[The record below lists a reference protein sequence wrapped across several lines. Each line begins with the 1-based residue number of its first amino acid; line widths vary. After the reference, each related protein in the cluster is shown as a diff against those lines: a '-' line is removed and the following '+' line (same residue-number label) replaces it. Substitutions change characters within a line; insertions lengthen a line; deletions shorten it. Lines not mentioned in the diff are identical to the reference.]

1 MTERAPA
8 GTPAPAA
15 STGPTAS
22 TAPAASPTSPTGL
35 TTSTGPTAIRDA
47 VRRLLDLAE
56 QTGGVLPIVEAGDPV
71 LRMTTAPVD
80 GQLDDAEL
88 DAFAQAMITTM
99 RTAPGVGLAAPQVG
113 VPLRLFV
120 AEDPV
125 PAASTDPDAQARQDL
140 RRRVPFGPRT
150 VINAVYEATTD
161 QTASFYEGC
170 LSIPGYQAV
179 VDRPLTI
186 RLQGADLAGASV
198 DEELTGWPARI
209 VAHETDHL
217 DGILYLD
224 SAQMRSLATDEAV
237 ARWWGR
243 ADTREAAAALGFA
256 VPATSVF

>member
-1 MTERAPA
+1 MTDSHPL
-8 GTPAPAA
+8 
-15 STGPTAS
+15 
-22 TAPAASPTSPTGL
+22 TAPDLTRATS
-35 TTSTGPTAIRDA
+35 PTAIRDT
-47 VRRLLDLAE
+47 VLRLLDIAGR
-56 QTGGVLPIVEAGDPV
+56 TGGVLPIVEAGDPV
-71 LRMTTAPVD
+71 LRMETAPVD
-80 GQLDDAEL
+80 GQLDDDVL
-88 DAFAQAMITTM
+88 TAFADAMRTTM
-99 RTAPGVGLAAPQVG
+99 RAAPGVGLAAPQVG

-125 PAASTDPDAQARQDL
+125 PADPDPDSAAQARRDM

-150 VINAVYEATTD
+150 VLNARYEATTD
-161 QTASFYEGC
+161 RTASFYEGC

-186 RLQGADLAGASV
+186 RLRGADLTGASV
-198 DEELTGWPARI
+198 EEELTGWPARI

-224 SAQMRSLATDEAV
+224 TAQMRSLATDEAV

-243 ADTREAAAALGFA
+243 ADTREAAAALGFE

>member
-8 GTPAPAA
+8 GEPAPAA
-15 STGPTAS
+15 SAGPAVAAAPAVS
-22 TAPAASPTSPTGL
+22 TAPTI
-35 TTSTGPTAIRDA
+35 STEPTAIRDQI
-47 VRRLLDLAE
+47 RRLLDLAQ

-80 GQLDDAEL
+80 GQLDDDEL
-88 DAFAQAMITTM
+88 TAFADALRTTM

-125 PAASTDPDAQARQDL
+125 RAASADPEAQARQDM

-150 VINAVYEATTD
+150 IINAHYEATTD

-186 RLQGADLAGASV
+186 RLRGADLAGASV

-217 DGILYLD
+217 DGIRYLD

>member
-1 MTERAPA
+1 
-8 GTPAPAA
+8 
-15 STGPTAS
+15 
-22 TAPAASPTSPTGL
+22 
-35 TTSTGPTAIRDA
+35 
-47 VRRLLDLAE
+47 
-56 QTGGVLPIVEAGDPV
+56 VLPIVEAGDPV

-80 GQLDDAEL
+80 GQLEDHEL
-88 DAFAQAMITTM
+88 AAFADAMRTTM
-99 RTAPGVGLAAPQVG
+99 RAAPGVGLAAPQVG

-125 PAASTDPDAQARQDL
+125 PADADSADADSAARARRDM

-150 VINAVYEATTD
+150 VLNARYEATTD
-161 QTASFYEGC
+161 RTASFYEGC

-186 RLQGADLAGASV
+186 RLRGADLTGASV

-224 SAQMRSLATDEAV
+224 SAQMRSLATDDAV
-237 ARWWGR
+237 ARWWAR
-243 ADTREAAAALGFA
+243 ADTREAAAALGFE

>member
-1 MTERAPA
+1 MTEPHRLNDPDL
-8 GTPAPAA
+8 TRD
-15 STGPTAS
+15 
-22 TAPAASPTSPTGL
+22 TS
-35 TTSTGPTAIRDA
+35 PTAIRDA
-47 VRRLLDLAE
+47 VLRLLDIAGR
-56 QTGGVLPIVEAGDPV
+56 TGGVLPIVEAGDPV
-71 LRMTTAPVD
+71 LRMETAPVD
-80 GQLDDAEL
+80 GQLDDDVL
-88 DAFAQAMITTM
+88 TAFADAMRTTM
-99 RTAPGVGLAAPQVG
+99 RAAPGVGLAAPQVG

-125 PAASTDPDAQARQDL
+125 PADPDSAAQARRDM

-150 VINAVYEATTD
+150 VLNARYEATTD
-161 QTASFYEGC
+161 RTASFYEGC

-186 RLQGADLAGASV
+186 LLRGADLTGASV
-198 DEELTGWPARI
+198 EEELTGWPARI

-224 SAQMRSLATDEAV
+224 TAQMRSLATDEAV

-243 ADTREAAAALGFA
+243 ADTREAAAALGFE